1 MELLGFEN
9 GELRLD
15 KIQRKVYRHW
25 KDRVLEVPSI
35 TQALIDRVYTELHFQ
50 MYYAFL
56 HKFGQTKHYVK
67 SKEVD
72 HVKYLTMV
80 KGRFF
85 DADTVVAMET
95 PLVKEIIRLRDLVS
109 VRPYMQQRLQVREL
123 SMLNRA
129 KHPRVGGSEVKR
141 VCGKSKPCA

>member
-9 GELRLD
+9 GKLRLD
-15 KIQRKVYRHW
+15 KNQRKVYRHW

-35 TQALIDRVYTELHFQ
+35 TQALIDGEYTELHFQ

-56 HKFGQTKHYVK
+56 HKYGQTKNYVK

-80 KGRFF
+80 KGHFF
-85 DADTVVAMET
+85 DADTVIAMET
-95 PLVKEIIRLRDLVS
+95 PLVEEIIRLRDLVS
-109 VRPYMQQRLQVREL
+109 VNSYMQQTLQVREL
-123 SMLNRA
+123 KMLDRA
-129 KHPRVGGSEVKR
+129 KQPRVGGSEVKR
-141 VCGKSKPCA
+141 VCGKIKLRA